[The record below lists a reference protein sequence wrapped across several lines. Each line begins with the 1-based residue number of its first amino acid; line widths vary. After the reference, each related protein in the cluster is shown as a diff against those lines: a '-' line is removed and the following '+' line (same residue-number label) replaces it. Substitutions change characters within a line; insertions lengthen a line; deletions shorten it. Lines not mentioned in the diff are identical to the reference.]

1 MARYK
6 YCVFCTSGQSDR
18 KIGNQRH
25 SAATLSRRLKVVP
38 PQNRET
44 VRIASTRY
52 RIAIRSLSD
61 SSRYRSSNFISS
73 GLSRRLRRPLARQGR
88 IPNISVMPCTFVIDD
103 VLLYVRE
110 NFKNRI
116 ALSFLFVAGLKG

>member
-1 MARYK
+1 MAFT
-6 YCVFCTSGQSDR
+6 VT
-18 KIGNQRH
+18 I
-25 SAATLSRRLKVVP
+25 SA
-38 PQNRET
+38 QNRET

-88 IPNISVMPCTFVIDD
+88 IPNISVMPCTFVIDN

>member
-1 MARYK
+1 M
-6 YCVFCTSGQSDR
+6 S
-18 KIGNQRH
+18 NH
-25 SAATLSRRLKVVP
+25 
-38 PQNRET
+38 QNRET

-61 SSRYRSSNFISS
+61 SSRYLSNNFISS
-73 GLSRRLRRPLARQGR
+73 RLSRRLRRPLAKQGKR
-88 IPNISVMPCTFVIDD
+88 PNISVMPCTFVIDD

-116 ALSFLFVAGLKG
+116 ALSFLFVAGLKGRSRS